1 MRHWTKLFYKGDK
14 FSMDT
19 MEPDSPFQDWLQDQ
33 LDKRGWNM
41 AELAR
46 QVSAAIGREVKQSA
60 ISQIMLRKNRLG
72 AKMAIAIAK
81 GLGVSED
88 IVLEKGGLKSPNKN
102 TISEA
107 GQELLNIFDRMTEDD
122 QQLLTA
128 HARTIDQHRN
138 RRRNSD
144 KSGNTA
150 KGKPR

>member
-1 MRHWTKLFYKGDK
+1 
-14 FSMDT
+14 MDT
-19 MEPDSPFQDWLQDQ
+19 MEPNSPFQEWLQEQ
-33 LDKRGWNM
+33 LDNRGWNM

-46 QVSAAIGREVKQSA
+46 RASEGTGRNIGQSA
-60 ISQIMLRKNRLG
+60 ISQVMLRKNRLG
-72 AKMAIAIAK
+72 VKLATAIAK
-81 GLGVSED
+81 ALGVSED
-88 IVLEKGGLKSPNKN
+88 TVLEKGGLKSPNKN

-144 KSGNTA
+144 KSGNAA